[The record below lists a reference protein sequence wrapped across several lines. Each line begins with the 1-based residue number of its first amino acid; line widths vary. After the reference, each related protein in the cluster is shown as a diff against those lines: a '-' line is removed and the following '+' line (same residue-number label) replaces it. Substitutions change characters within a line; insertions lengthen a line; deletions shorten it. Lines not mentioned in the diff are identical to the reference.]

1 MTTTTE
7 APASE
12 KQIKFIQDL
21 IADRET
27 DGIDLALEMVT
38 EKIEEGALHKGA
50 ASLAI
55 DMLLKCPKRPKVKAD
70 AASSP
75 WAAVQERFNAIPKSK
90 YAIPSSELYLELDI
104 ADVDSP
110 DNFRGDLVFVE
121 LKEYQSRRYMRQLHG
136 APGTFVRSKMSLDA
150 VNAVVS
156 IISRDPYKYAKL
168 FGDNYTCCGS
178 CGAALTDERSRELML
193 GPECRKKF
201 GF

>member
-1 MTTTTE
+1 MTTTTK

-12 KQIKFIQDL
+12 KQLKFIQDL
-21 IADRET
+21 IADRVT
-27 DGIDLALEMVT
+27 DGIDLALELVT
-38 EKIEEGALHKGA
+38 EKINEGALDKGA

-55 DMLLKCPKRPKVKAD
+55 DMLLGCPKRPKIKAD

-75 WAAVQERFNAIPKSK
+75 WAAVQERFNTIPKSK
-90 YAIPSSELYLELDI
+90 YAVPVSELEVAGGDY
-104 ADVDSP
+104 P
-110 DNFRGDLVFVE
+110 DNFTGDLVFIE

-136 APGTFVRSKMSLDA
+136 APGSFVRSKMSLPA
-150 VNAVVS
+150 VNALIDIV
-156 IISRDPYKYAKL
+156 SRDPYKYAKL